1 MLRRAPAAFAVTL
14 VLASLAAAGSHVG
27 LVTKVSDDE
36 VTFRVR
42 KDPNDKKSDF
52 TEEKKVKLGKD
63 VKFYTGP
70 ASKDAEPTA
79 LSLDDAKKAV
89 EAAVGNEK
97 RAIKGVLAR
106 IETKGEGKAEEV
118 TRVVL
123 FPGKRK

>member
-1 MLRRAPAAFAVTL
+1 MFRHTLAAFLTLAVG
-14 VLASLAAAGSHVG
+14 SLAVAGSHVG

-42 KDPNDKKSDF
+42 KKPDDKKSDF
-52 TEEKKVKLGKD
+52 TEEMKVKVGKD